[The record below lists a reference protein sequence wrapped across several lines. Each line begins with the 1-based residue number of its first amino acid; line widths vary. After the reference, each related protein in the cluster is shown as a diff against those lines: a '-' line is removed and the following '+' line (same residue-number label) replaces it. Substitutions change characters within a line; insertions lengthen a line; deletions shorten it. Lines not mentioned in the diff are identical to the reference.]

1 MKKFS
6 LKTNLGEKIFSINAN
21 DFDEALERFA
31 IIKNLPISVLSTIFI
46 VEQEGKSQ
54 LSKEF

>member
-21 DFDEALERFA
+21 DFEEALEGFA
-31 IIKNLPISVLSTIFI
+31 LIKNLPINVLSTIFI
-46 VEQEGKSQ
+46 VEQEGKSH
-54 LSKEF
+54 